1 VTIDI
6 IALLFVVSLAVFGW
20 IRGLI
25 SQVATIG
32 AALGLWL
39 TRDLWGEPMDGFLQS
54 LGPALAQHPFL
65 RRIVG
70 FLLLYVAIV
79 LLVAAIEY
87 GIVRRL
93 GPLRLSNHWAGA
105 ALGAVKGLV
114 YAVVLV
120 WLLQTV
126 TLWRQAPGESAPPW
140 LTESRVVGIVGPWN
154 PVRLFTVREVV
165 DEALAR
171 ARRSA
176 GSGGQEADGEALAAA
191 GQDPEA
197 ESGEPPQAPDAAA
210 RRRLRRKTLEDSE
223 AMQRLFE
230 EAQELEGWSLST
242 YRQLARNP
250 RVRAAIRDPGVSDL
264 LFGN

>member
-1 VTIDI
+1 MTIDI
-6 IALLFVVSLAVFGW
+6 IAVLFVAGLAVFGW

-25 SQVATIG
+25 SQVATVG
-32 AALGLWL
+32 AAVGLWL
-39 TRDLWGEPMDGFLQS
+39 TRDLWGQPMDGLLQS
-54 LGPALAQHPFL
+54 LGPALAEHPFL
-65 RRIVG
+65 RRIAG

-105 ALGAVKGLV
+105 ALGGVKGVV

-126 TLWRQAPGESAPPW
+126 TLWRQAPGESAPSW
-140 LTESRVVGIVGPWN
+140 LTESRVVGLVGPWN
-154 PVRLFTVREVV
+154 PVRLFTLREVV
-165 DEALAR
+165 DEALVR
-171 ARRSA
+171 ARRLPE
-176 GSGGQEADGEALAAA
+176 SGGPDADGEARSAA
-191 GQDPEA
+191 GEGAEA
-197 ESGEPPQAPDAAA
+197 ESVQSPEGAAH
-210 RRRLRRKTLEDSE
+210 RRLRRKTLEDSE
-223 AMQRLFE
+223 SMQRILE
-230 EAQELEGWSLST
+230 EARELEGWSMST